1 MEHPENVNPKTT
13 YIRTISSA
21 EQRNQKLFAGGCM
34 LLIVVLAI
42 AYININTNT
51 VKFLP
56 PWLRL
61 VFSVAIVGYMINF
74 VINWVRG
81 LSGMAQ
87 KKEDIL
93 VLEKSY
99 LEFNGKRVYWDDIGK
114 MKLQQGVIQNLTFFP
129 RVGPAP
135 LLMITNLQGFP
146 ENAEILE
153 RIREKTGKD
162 FETTGTKAPSFN
174 TAGPNQKGQKFTKNL
189 IEKMGVPLPE
199 PEEQEENLP

>member
-1 MEHPENVNPKTT
+1 MEHPEDVNPKTT
-13 YIRTISSA
+13 YIRAISGA

-34 LLIVVLAI
+34 LFIVVLAI

-87 KKEDIL
+87 KKEDVL
-93 VLEKSY
+93 VMEKSY
-99 LEFNGKRVYWDDIGK
+99 LEFNGKRVYWDDIG
-114 MKLQQGVIQNLTFFP
+114 
-129 RVGPAP
+129 
-135 LLMITNLQGFP
+135 
-146 ENAEILE
+146 
-153 RIREKTGKD
+153 
-162 FETTGTKAPSFN
+162 
-174 TAGPNQKGQKFTKNL
+174 
-189 IEKMGVPLPE
+189 
-199 PEEQEENLP
+199 

>member
-1 MEHPENVNPKTT
+1 M
-13 YIRTISSA
+13 I
-21 EQRNQKLFAGGCM
+21 
-34 LLIVVLAI
+34 LIVVLAI

-61 VFSVAIVGYMINF
+61 VFSVAIVGYMISF
-74 VINWVRG
+74 VFNWVRG

-87 KKEDIL
+87 KKEDVL
-93 VLEKSY
+93 VIEKSY

-114 MKLQQGVIQNLTFFP
+114 MKLQQGVTQNLTFYP
-129 RVGPAP
+129 RVGLAP
-135 LLMITNLQGFP
+135 LLLITNLQGFH
-146 ENAEILE
+146 ESAEILE

-162 FETTGTKAPSFN
+162 FETTGTKAPTFN
-174 TAGPNQKGQKFTKNL
+174 PAGPNQKGQKFTKNL

-199 PEEQEENLP
+199 PEEQ